1 MSGVL
6 EVAPQS
12 GTFASGQTIT
22 YQNVFTAGTLS
33 NNITSVQVFDFFSTG
48 VTGSLTAGNTSP
60 LSVTLTN
67 NSGMTLMPGVA
78 SGATGTFT
86 TLTNPLGAI
95 LPAVSVTNGASVNGG
110 IVNAGFIGAPGNPG
124 PIGILVSGGQLS
136 QPIVNTGTIAGTV
149 AAIDVSGA
157 TAATTITQSSG
168 TIQGAIKLSANAD
181 VLNINGGTIAG
192 DIVGGG
198 TSDTVN
204 IAPTNNANNIFTY
217 GNTLSGVGT
226 INLATG
232 ANLALTSTGVI
243 NNAGLLTLTPT
254 SQISGVGAITQS
266 GTTALQF
273 VNNTTAGNFPTINAT
288 TIKLSGKLQ
297 VVLTGAFPASG
308 MQDFM
313 KVFAATGTFTNAIT
327 PGNVSVVTNGATLPS
342 GTTVTAQLVQSG
354 NSADVVLVE
363 TAAANNAPAFGGF
376 VTAGLTPNEASVA
389 NALNAVLAANTP
401 GSQGLLTALIHANP
415 ATLPQIFDQL
425 SGEVHASTATA
436 AFDDALLSQGAILD
450 HLNQP
455 LSPPFLG
462 MASTLTGAYAA
473 DFPSRKGPALA
484 PVTAS
489 FYQSHVF
496 DLWGQGFGDWGHVS
510 SDGNAAALSRSTG
523 GFVIGGDVSARGFM
537 GGDWRFGLA
546 GGYTNDRITVS
557 QRLSS
562 ASFESV
568 FGGAYAGAS
577 FGAVELRAGA
587 LYGTNSTSTNRQVI
601 FPGFSD
607 ALSSSNGG
615 YTAQAFGEAGY
626 RIALSGASFGS
637 LGSLRA
643 SIEPFAGAA
652 AFLIHQN
659 GFTEGGGASALTSFA
674 R

>member
-1 MSGVL
+1 V
-6 EVAPQS
+6 Q
-12 GTFASGQTIT
+12 GTNANQ
-22 YQNVFTAGTLS
+22 
-33 NNITSVQVFDFFSTG
+33 
-48 VTGSLTAGNTSP
+48 

-67 NSGMTLMPGVA
+67 NSGMTLTPGVA
-78 SGATGTFT
+78 SGAGTFT

-110 IVNAGFIGAPGNPG
+110 IVNAGFIGTPGAPGPT
-124 PIGILVSGGQLS
+124 GILVSGGQLS
-136 QPIVNTGTIAGTV
+136 QPIVNTGTIAGTT

-157 TAATTITQSSG
+157 GAATTITQSSG
-168 TIQGAIKLSANAD
+168 LIQGAIKLSANAD
-181 VLNINGGTIAG
+181 VLTINGGTIAG

-217 GNTLSGVGT
+217 ANTLSGVGT
-226 INLATG
+226 INLASG
-232 ANLALTSTGVI
+232 ANLALSSTGVL

-254 SQISGVGAITQS
+254 SQISGTGAITQS

-273 VNNTTAGNFPTINAT
+273 TNNTAAGNFPTINAT

-313 KVFAATGTFTNAIT
+313 KVFAATGTFTNAVT
-327 PGNVSVVTNGATLPS
+327 PGNVSVVTNGAT
-342 GTTVTAQLVQSG
+342 
-354 NSADVVLVE
+354 
-363 TAAANNAPAFGGF
+363 
-376 VTAGLTPNEASVA
+376 
-389 NALNAVLAANTP
+389 
-401 GSQGLLTALIHANP
+401 
-415 ATLPQIFDQL
+415 
-425 SGEVHASTATA
+425 ATA
-436 AFDDALLSQGAILD
+436 AFEDALLSQGAILD

-455 LSPPFLG
+455 ISTPLLG
-462 MASTLTGAYAA
+462 TASTLTGTYAA
-473 DFPSRKGPALA
+473 DLPSRKGPALA

-489 FYQSHVF
+489 FYQSRLF

-562 ASFESV
+562 ATFESV

-577 FGAVELRAGA
+577 FGSLQLRAGA
-587 LYGTNSTSTNRQVI
+587 LYGTNSNSTTRQVI

-615 YTAQAFGEAGY
+615 STAQAFGEAGY
-626 RIALSGASFGS
+626 RIALSGASFGG
-637 LGSLRA
+637 LGFSRA

-659 GFTEGGGASALTSFA
+659 GFTEGGGASAITGFA
-674 R
+674 RDFDIQTTTLGVRSELAFASLPVSVTTMLGWRHAYGDVVPSVLLGFQGGAQAFSASGVPIDRDAFVAEAGVSYAVSSIFSVGLSYSGQFGQRATDNSFKGNLDLRF